1 MTLRDLLTSA
11 RSKASKDI
19 VVFGAGRSGTTW
31 LAQIIAGAGLELVFE
46 PLNPGEVAV
55 ARRMKPVPLFC
66 RKNETFEWER
76 LFTRM
81 MNGEVRNSWTIRS
94 NPGADRRVIKF
105 IRANLLIE
113 WILEHFD
120 VHPVFI
126 TRNPLSVVA
135 SIKEQEWVI
144 NASWVQNVLS
154 APRLYDPFFSQIP
167 QVAEWTSRDL
177 SGAEVRAL
185 YWCIHN
191 HVPRSM
197 KVFGR
202 LHAVRY
208 EELCK
213 DPEAV
218 IGRLAPK
225 IGIEVDAKVRSAFA
239 RPSFMRG
246 KRQGTRGYDPMNAWK
261 DVLTSADVEAVTRI
275 VEAFGLER
283 FIDQ

>member
-1 MTLRDLLTSA
+1 MKLRNFSSSD
-11 RSKASKDI
+11 RSRACKDI
-19 VVFGAGRSGTTW
+19 VLFGAGRSGTTW

-46 PLNPGEVAV
+46 PLNPGEVPE

-66 RKNETFEWER
+66 RKNETFKWER
-76 LFTRM
+76 LFARM
-81 MNGEVRNSWTIRS
+81 MKGEVRNPWTIRA
-94 NPGADRRVIKF
+94 NAGAERRVIKF

-120 VHPVFI
+120 VHPLFI

-144 NASWVQNVLS
+144 KASWVQNVLS
-154 APRLYDPFFSQIP
+154 APRLYEPFFSRIP
-167 QVAEWTSRDL
+167 KVAEWTSRDL
-177 SGAEVRAL
+177 SEAEVRAL

-197 KVFGR
+197 SVFGR
-202 LHAVRY
+202 LHEVRY

-213 DPEAV
+213 DPEAI

-225 IGIEVDAKVRSAFA
+225 IGIEVDAKVRSAFSQ
-239 RPSFMRG
+239 PSFMRG
-246 KRQGTRGYDPMNAWK
+246 KRQDTSGYDPMKAWR
-261 DVLTSADVEAVTRI
+261 DVLPPADVEAVTRI

-283 FIDQ
+283 FIDR